1 MDANTAMNEAI
12 QTQTIDVIA
21 SDGQVLVA
29 KLYGSAQPVSNPY
42 SVLVAGALGI
52 EQRYYAAF
60 CAWLAGRGHAV
71 MSFDLRGIGAS
82 LPTGQSLRDVQ
93 ASMLSWA
100 RVDFTAAVESLCNLA
115 GTDQVL
121 LLGHSLGAQHP
132 GMSVPSTQKRIRKLV
147 SVASG
152 SGYWRDWKASSR
164 RAAPLMFYAAGPV
177 LTPLFGYFPGK
188 RLGMVGNLPR
198 GVMAQFSHWCR
209 HPEFAWGA
217 EPQEVLPS
225 LRSATYPIHAVSF
238 SDDETMTETCT
249 RQLFAAHPNAPC
261 HIEVIS
267 PQQMG
272 VARVGHIGAFRPQ
285 MQERLWPYLE
295 ACLLKA

>member
-1 MDANTAMNEAI
+1 MNPTSEP
-12 QTQTIDVIA
+12 QTIELIA

-29 KLYGSAQPVSNPY
+29 KLYLPAQPSALSRYPI
-42 SVLVAGALGI
+42 LVAGALGI

-60 CAWLAGRGHAV
+60 CTWLAERGHTV
-71 MSFDLRGIGAS
+71 MSFDPRGIGAS
-82 LPTGQSLRDVQ
+82 LPAGQSLRDVQ

-100 RVDFTAAVESLCNLA
+100 RVDFTATVEALCKQA
-115 GTDQVL
+115 GSEQVL

-132 GMSVPSTQKRIRKLV
+132 GMSLPSTQQRIRKLV

-164 RAAPLMFYAAGPV
+164 RAAPLMLYGAGPL
-177 LTPLFGYFPGK
+177 LTPLFGYFPSK

-198 GVMAQFSHWCR
+198 GVMMQFSRWCR

-217 EPQEVLPS
+217 EPQQVLPS
-225 LRSATYPIHAVSF
+225 LRSAAYPIHAISF

-267 PQQMG
+267 PEQMN
-272 VARVGHIGAFRPQ
+272 VKRIGHIGAFRPQ
-285 MQERLWPYLE
+285 MHQYLWPHLE
-295 ACLLKA
+295 SCLISGS

>member
-1 MDANTAMNEAI
+1 MDANTTMNEAI

-29 KLYGSAQPVSNPY
+29 KLYRPAQPASNPY
-42 SVLVAGALGI
+42 PVLVAGALGI

-60 CAWLAGRGHAV
+60 CSWLAGRGHTV

-82 LPTGQSLRDVQ
+82 LPVGQSLRDVQ

-100 RVDFTAAVESLCNLA
+100 RVDFTAAVGGLCRLA
-115 GTDQVL
+115 DTDQVL
-121 LLGHSLGAQHP
+121 LLGHSLGAQHA
-132 GMSVPSTQKRIRKLV
+132 GMGLPSTQQKIRKLV

-152 SGYWRDWKASSR
+152 SGHWRNWNEYSR
-164 RAAPLMFYAAGPV
+164 RAAPLMFYLAGPL

-198 GVMAQFSHWCR
+198 GVMKQFSRWCQ
-209 HPEFAWGA
+209 HPEFAWGV
-217 EPQEVLPS
+217 EPEELLPS
-225 LRSATYPIHAVSF
+225 LRSARYPIHAISF
-238 SDDETMTETCT
+238 SDDETMPESGI
-249 RQLFAAHPNAPC
+249 RHLLAAHVNATSQ
-261 HIEVIS
+261 IEVIS

-272 VARVGHIGAFRPQ
+272 VARIGHIGAFRPQ